1 MQSLYSIPT
10 YFALRALGL
19 ADSLNGTRQETASK
33 SSPALTDIL
42 ISRLV
47 KDPAGLPI
55 DNSPSTP
62 IFIDSPSWPR
72 ELQGQILLTSY
83 GRGTLSLILR
93 EDVDGQWQGTHL
105 KLPLDFKSG
114 TIEGRFHNDGHLYIA
129 GLTSWQSVGHG
140 GDWGSFHRVRYTGK
154 PLHLPVAVDT
164 KKGGLELHFTEP
176 LDPVSATNPDNY
188 SLNQWTYPWS
198 SQYGTRGKIYS
209 INHPGQTGSD
219 TVAIQSIQLSND
231 RKTVSLSIPT
241 LRQDLAQ
248 TTLGTLPNLPDMI
261 ESSMGLVMGIDY
273 NLQSAD
279 GAQMEHI
286 LHKTIHRVAGDRATL
301 NLNDLIEPNEHST
314 HKAPSPIPGPKNEQ
328 SLVINADRVIEIR
341 STGIALSYD
350 VTEIRAKTG
359 ERLAIRFVN
368 ASDMAHNL
376 IIVNNESDIHPVGI
390 AAISAQAD
398 EFVPKKESH
407 RILAASKLAYPGDT
421 VLVEF
426 TAPSPG
432 TYPYICTFSGH
443 FTVMQGRLIV
453 EP

>member
-1 MQSLYSIPT
+1 M
-10 YFALRALGL
+10 
-19 ADSLNGTRQETASK
+19 
-33 SSPALTDIL
+33 
-42 ISRLV
+42 
-47 KDPAGLPI
+47 
-55 DNSPSTP
+55 
-62 IFIDSPSWPR
+62 
-72 ELQGQILLTSY
+72 
-83 GRGTLSLILR
+83 
-93 EDVDGQWQGTHL
+93 

-261 ESSMGLVMGIDY
+261 ESSMGLVMAIDY
-273 NLQSAD
+273 NLLSA
-279 GAQMEHI
+279 
-286 LHKTIHRVAGDRATL
+286 
-301 NLNDLIEPNEHST
+301 
-314 HKAPSPIPGPKNEQ
+314 
-328 SLVINADRVIEIR
+328 
-341 STGIALSYD
+341 
-350 VTEIRAKTG
+350 
-359 ERLAIRFVN
+359 
-368 ASDMAHNL
+368 
-376 IIVNNESDIHPVGI
+376 
-390 AAISAQAD
+390 
-398 EFVPKKESH
+398 
-407 RILAASKLAYPGDT
+407 
-421 VLVEF
+421 
-426 TAPSPG
+426 
-432 TYPYICTFSGH
+432 
-443 FTVMQGRLIV
+443 
-453 EP
+453 